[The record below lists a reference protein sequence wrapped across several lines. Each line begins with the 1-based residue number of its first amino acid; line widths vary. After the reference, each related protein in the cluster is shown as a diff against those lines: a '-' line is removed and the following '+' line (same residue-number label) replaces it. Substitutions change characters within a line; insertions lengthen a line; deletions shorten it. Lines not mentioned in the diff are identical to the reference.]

1 MTATYIRNRCYNN
14 RTKQTPYQV
23 LTHKKPNLSNMAI
36 FGTECY
42 AYTQNKS
49 KLDARCDKG
58 IFLGYDK
65 GSPAYLVLFP
75 ESGIIKKVRN
85 VKFTNKFGVNKPDH
99 KVGYDVDFLPME
111 VREGQTAPNMGQGQ
125 EDAAS
130 PQDGLNHAA
139 PRIGQEQ
146 ENAAPPQE
154 GLRQIGLCQLQN
166 IPARPGIENQP
177 AQPAELNPN
186 MRYPVR
192 NTRRPP
198 HLDDYI
204 VDQVLDERD
213 LINYSVDYCYT
224 AQTYPKTYEEA
235 MRSKDSKMWREA
247 MNEEM
252 KSLDENNTYTLTK
265 LPEGKSLVGTR
276 WVYTVKEKENGGVR
290 YKARYVAKGYSQ
302 VPEID
307 YFETFS
313 PTAKITSIRLLM
325 QLALDFSLDLHQM
338 DVKTAYLSAPIDCEL
353 YVEQPEGFIKYS
365 ETGERL
371 VCKLNKSL
379 YDLKQSGRNWNQ
391 LLHNFLT
398 SKNFLQSVS
407 DACVYIDNMIM
418 EK

>member
-1 MTATYIRNRCYNN
+1 MFSHGRS
-14 RTKQTPYQV
+14 
-23 LTHKKPNLSNMAI
+23 HLSNMAI

-58 IFLGYDK
+58 IFLSYDK

-111 VREGQTAPNMGQGQ
+111 VREGQTAPN
-125 EDAAS
+125 
-130 PQDGLNHAA
+130 
-139 PRIGQEQ
+139 IGQEQ

-154 GLRQIGLCQLQN
+154 GLRQVGPCQLQN

-177 AQPAELNPN
+177 AQPAEVNPN

-192 NTRRPP
+192 NTRKPP

-204 VDQVLDERD
+204 VDQELDKRD

-224 AQTYPKTYEEA
+224 AQIYPKTYEEA

-313 PTAKITSIRLLM
+313 LTAKIISIRLLM

-338 DVKTAYLSAPIDCEL
+338 DVKTAYLNAPIDCEL

-379 YDLKQSGRNWNQ
+379 YGLKQSGRNW
-391 LLHNFLT
+391 T
-398 SKNFLQSVS
+398 SYCTTS
-407 DACVYIDNMIM
+407 
-418 EK
+418 